1 MAAFWRPGNRQLG
14 DRALGFGAL
23 HTLRPITASCGRP
36 QKRLPRL
43 VAYKPGSRVSFFSE
57 LQRRNVALVA
67 IAYTVTAW
75 LLLQV
80 SDVVMENIGAPPR
93 VTQTLH

>member
-1 MAAFWRPGNRQLG
+1 M
-14 DRALGFGAL
+14 
-23 HTLRPITASCGRP
+23 
-36 QKRLPRL
+36 
-43 VAYKPGSRVSFFSE
+43 SFFSE

-75 LLLQV
+75 LFLQV